1 MVHGTSPAP
10 GTAYDI
16 PWDGNCPRF
25 RRRVWDRFLAG
36 AFGLLSEKGVLLRER
51 AARVE

>member
-16 PWDGNCPRF
+16 PWDGNYRCF
-25 RRRVWDRFLAG
+25 DGACLEDRFLAG
-36 AFGLLSEKGVLLRER
+36 FGLLSEKGVLLRER

>member
-16 PWDGNCPRF
+16 PWDGNCRCF
-25 RRRVWDRFLAG
+25 D
-36 AFGLLSEKGVLLRER
+36 GVF
-51 AARVE
+51 VGTVF

>member
-16 PWDGNCPRF
+16 PWDGNCRCF
-25 RRRVWDRFLAG
+25 D
-36 AFGLLSEKGVLLRER
+36 GVLGPFFTAGVSGYFPKKACFLESER
-51 AARVE
+51 RA

>member
-16 PWDGNCPRF
+16 PWDGNYRCFDGACWRTVYLRVSGYFPKKACF
-25 RRRVWDRFLAG
+25 LESERRA
-36 AFGLLSEKGVLLRER
+36 
-51 AARVE
+51 

>member
-16 PWDGNCPRF
+16 PWDGNYRCFDGACALGPF
-25 RRRVWDRFLAG
+25 FSGFPGYFPKKACFLESERRA
-36 AFGLLSEKGVLLRER
+36 
-51 AARVE
+51 